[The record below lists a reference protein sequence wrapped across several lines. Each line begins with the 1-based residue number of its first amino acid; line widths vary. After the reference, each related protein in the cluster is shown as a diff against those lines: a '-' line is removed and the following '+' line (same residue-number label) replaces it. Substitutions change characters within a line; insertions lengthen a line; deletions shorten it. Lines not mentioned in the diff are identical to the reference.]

1 MKNLSNLS
9 PAPGSHRTRK
19 RLGRGIGS
27 GLGKTAGKGHK
38 GQNAR
43 KSPDVG
49 AGFEGGQTPL
59 YRRIPKF
66 GFSNKRTKVVFN
78 VIHVSDL
85 NEFADGSVVNREALA
100 KMGMLRQKG
109 CPVKVLAGGELKKK
123 LILAVDKVS
132 SGAKEA
138 IEKAG
143 GKIQGNE

>member
-9 PAPGSHRTRK
+9 PTPGSHRTRK

-66 GFSNKRTKVVFN
+66 GFTNKRTKVVFN
-78 VIHVSDL
+78 IIHVSQL
-85 NEFADGSVVNREALA
+85 NMFADGEVVSREALA
-100 KMGMLRQKG
+100 KLGLLRHKG

-123 LILAVDKVS
+123 ILLDVDKVS
-132 SGAKEA
+132 SGAKET

-143 GKIQGNE
+143 GKIQGKE

>member
-27 GLGKTAGKGHK
+27 GLGKTSGKGHK

-49 AGFEGGQTPL
+49 MGFEGGQTPL

-78 VIHVSDL
+78 IIHTSQLDAF
-85 NEFADGSVVNREALA
+85 NDGDVVGREALS
-100 KMGMLRQKG
+100 KLGLIRHKG

-123 LILAVDKVS
+123 LTVDVDKVS

-143 GKIQGNE
+143 GKIQGKE

>member
-1 MKNLSNLS
+1 MKDLSNLS

-38 GQNAR
+38 GQLAR
-43 KSPDVG
+43 KSSDVG

-66 GFSNKRTKVVFN
+66 GFTNARTKVVFN

-85 NEFADGSVVNREALA
+85 NRFSDGDKVDLA
-100 KMGMLRQKG
+100 SLTKLGLIRYKS
-109 CPVKVLAGGELKKK
+109 CPIKILAGGELKKK
-123 LILAVDKVS
+123 VIVKVDKIS
-132 SGAKEA
+132 KGAKEL
-138 IEKAG
+138 IEKVG
-143 GKIQGNE
+143 GQIQGKD